1 MSTTGPTPSTAAPS
15 TTATAAQAQADHA
28 SIPGPADPQLVE
40 RLALANRILYD
51 QGVVDGFGHVSVRHH
66 RSDAHF
72 LLARNMA
79 PGLVTAAD
87 ILTFDLDGNA
97 LDAAGRRVYL
107 ERFIHGEIYRAR
119 PDVRAVVHSHSP
131 NVIPFA
137 ATRTPLR
144 PIFHMSGFLGRGSAL
159 FEIRDVAGE
168 TDLLIRDA
176 RLGRAL
182 AASLGPHAAVLMRG
196 HGSTVVGASLEQAV
210 YRAIYAETNA
220 RLQAQ
225 AMTLGD
231 VTYLTETEAALAAAT
246 NDTQLARTWELWERR
261 VSAGR

>member
-1 MSTTGPTPSTAAPS
+1 MPPRPDTARVA
-15 TTATAAQAQADHA
+15 
-28 SIPGPADPQLVE
+28 

-51 QGVVDGFGHVSVRHH
+51 QGVVDAFGHVSVRH
-66 RSDAHF
+66 DASRDHF

-79 PGLVTAAD
+79 PALVTPDD

-97 LDAAGRRVYL
+97 LDGAGRRVYL

-119 PDVRAVVHSHSP
+119 PDVEAIVHSHSP
-131 NVIPFA
+131 SVIPFA

-144 PIFHMSGFLGRGSAL
+144 PIFHMSGFLGSGSTL
-159 FEIRDVAGE
+159 FEIRAVAGD

-176 RLGRAL
+176 ALGRAL
-182 AASLGPHAAVLMRG
+182 AAALGPHSLVLMRG

-220 RLQAQ
+220 RLQSQ
-225 AMTLGD
+225 ALALGE
-231 VTYLTETEAALAAAT
+231 VTFLNEREAALAAAT
-246 NDTQLARTWELWERR
+246 NDGQLARAWELWERR
-261 VSAGR
+261 IEKSGDAR